1 MNKLVAVI
9 GQRAPNVKG
18 APRVPG
24 NEDQVSRSKLSE
36 QAAFILRSSW
46 QAEDRQPE
54 VVYSLAT
61 KGTTFA
67 YTPVVADHDKYGTLY
82 NHRALQNMDLRAC
95 LYAHAQHPGFPQ
107 ARVTNP
113 DEPNGT
119 CPTCGTIFGDGDPD
133 EPVAGT
139 G

>member
-1 MNKLVAVI
+1 MKCTHNEHFFGETEAESVCDCGLYTQHSYQNYVML
-9 GQRAPNVKG
+9 RAENVG
-18 APRVPG
+18 
-24 NEDQVSRSKLSE
+24 L
-36 QAAFILRSSW
+36 LR
-46 QAEDRQPE
+46 E
-54 VVYSLAT
+54 
-61 KGTTFA
+61 
-67 YTPVVADHDKYGTLY
+67 
-82 NHRALQNMDLRAC
+82 NMDLRAC

-139 G
+139 GEEDAMEKIGRASWRERG